1 MGFPRQKYWCGLPFP
16 SPEELLDPRVEL
28 MSPALQTFFISEP
41 PGKPQMMHVPKDD
54 SSHIHGFGEIPS
66 YTPDS
71 LIISLIS

>member
-1 MGFPRQKYWCGLPFP
+1 
-16 SPEELLDPRVEL
+16 

-54 SSHIHGFGEIPS
+54 SSHIHGFGETPS